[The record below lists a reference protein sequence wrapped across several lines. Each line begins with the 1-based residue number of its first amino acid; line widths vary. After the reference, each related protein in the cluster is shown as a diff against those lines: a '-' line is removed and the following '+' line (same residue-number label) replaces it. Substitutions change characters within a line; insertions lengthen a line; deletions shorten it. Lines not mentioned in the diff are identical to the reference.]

1 MYDFQIGVAK
11 AGIFD
16 FNEIKDTF
24 FYNKDQSKENEE
36 EKYKLYKKKFI
47 KTNLNKNE
55 SVKKHYFEIEDWNVR
70 TKNIVHWYSK

>member
-70 TKNIVHWYSK
+70 TKNIVH